1 MRRSPPRTLWRATLA
16 TPPALPGALCVNC
29 HMPNTVYGLLKATRS
44 HRITS
49 PDVRTDL
56 EHGRPNACNLCH
68 LDKPLAWTAQRLA
81 EDWNVAAPDL
91 PDERGAVAEAPFRL
105 LTGDAGQR
113 ALWAWHMGWKP
124 ALEASGDAWQA
135 PFLAATLDDPY
146 AVVRGIAVRSLR
158 EAPGYGSFQFDF
170 AASAAQRSGASE
182 RARRVWSQ
190 TETPSAVPFDS
201 IELLLRR
208 RDDRPMRLAE

>member
-1 MRRSPPRTLWRATLA
+1 
-16 TPPALPGALCVNC
+16 
-29 HMPNTVYGLLKATRS
+29 MPNTVYGLLKATRS

-56 EHGRPNACNLCH
+56 DHGRPNACSLCH
-68 LDKPLAWTAQRLA
+68 LDKPLAWTAERLA
-81 EDWNVAAPDL
+81 EHWNVAAPDL
-91 PDERGAVAEAPFRL
+91 PAERREVAEAPFRL

-113 ALWAWHMGWKP
+113 ALWAWHMGWAP
-124 ALEASGDAWQA
+124 AREASGDVWQA

-158 EAPGYGSFQFDF
+158 KAPGYASFEFDF
-170 AASAAQRSGASE
+170 AASADDRVGASAA
-182 RARRVWSQ
+182 ARKLWPGAESPPAIPLGSL
-190 TETPSAVPFDS
+190 ET
-201 IELLLRR
+201 LLRR